1 MSTPDNM
8 PIDLWDGA
16 CYDTRVSMLPRFC
29 KRAESILH
37 LIMDYGCDTLETLAR
52 LQKKKEI

>member
-1 MSTPDNM
+1 M